1 MDTVTTG
8 ELDAFRTTLRGNVL
22 KRGDAEYDQARVV
35 WNAMIDKHP
44 AAIVRC
50 AGAAD
55 VRAAVTFARD
65 HLWPLAVRGG
75 GHNITGSALCEDG
88 MVIDLSPMRSVQI
101 DEHRQRAYVE
111 GGATLRDI
119 DHEAQAYALATP
131 LGINST
137 TGIGGLTLG
146 GGFGWLTRKLGMT
159 IDNLLSADM
168 VLADST
174 RLRVSARDNPDLFW
188 AIRGGGGNFGV
199 VTNFEFQLHAVGPE
213 VTAGLIFFPLAQA
226 KTVLTKYR
234 DAVAG
239 LGDDVTAWAILRKA
253 PPLPFLP
260 LEAHGAEVLA
270 LAIFSALQQDAV
282 QGIIDQ
288 LRGFDQPV
296 GEMVGAMPYVAWQQ
310 ILDPLLSA
318 GARNYWKSHNFTRL
332 GDEAIDIAIDAAG
345 KLPSPHCEVI
355 FALLGGKAGAPAPA
369 DTAYAHRTTPF
380 IMNVHG
386 RWETPDEDAKCMA
399 WARALF
405 NAQAPHA
412 AGSVYSNFMSQDES
426 ERIPQAYGTNYAR
439 LAQIKAK
446 YDPHNLFRSNQN
458 IRPSP

>member
-1 MDTVTTG
+1 MDTVTMG
-8 ELDAFRTTLRGNVL
+8 ELDAFGATLRGNVL
-22 KRGDAEYDQARVV
+22 RRGEPGYDEARQV

-65 HLWPLAVRGG
+65 HGWALAVRGG

-88 MVIDLSPMRSVQI
+88 MVIDLSTMRAVQI
-101 DEHRQRAYVE
+101 DEHRRRAYVE
-111 GGATLRDI
+111 GGATLRDV
-119 DHEAQAYALATP
+119 DYESQAYGLATP

-146 GGFGWLTRKLGMT
+146 GGFGWLSRKLGMT
-159 IDNLLSADM
+159 VDNLLSADI
-168 VLADST
+168 VLADSR
-174 RLRVSARDNPDLFW
+174 RLHVSASDNPDLFW
-188 AIRGGGGNFGV
+188 ALRGGGGNFGV
-199 VTNFEFQLHAVGPE
+199 VTNFEFQLHSVGPD

-226 KTVLTKYR
+226 KAVLTQYR
-234 DAVAG
+234 DAAGG

-260 LEAHGAEVLA
+260 LQAHGTEVIA
-270 LAIFSALQQDAV
+270 LAIFSPLKQDAI
-282 QGIIDQ
+282 QATINQ
-288 LRGFDQPV
+288 LRGFGQPV
-296 GEMVGAMPYVAWQQ
+296 GEMIGAMPYVAWQQ

-318 GARNYWKSHNFTRL
+318 GARNYWKSHNFAAL
-332 GDEAIDIAIDAAG
+332 GDEAIDIAIEAAG
-345 KLPSPHCEVI
+345 KLPSPNCEVI
-355 FALLGGKAGAPAPA
+355 FALLGGKAGEPAPA

-405 NAQAPHA
+405 NAEAPHA

-426 ERIPQAYGTNYAR
+426 ERIPAAYGVNYAR

-446 YDPHNLFRSNQN
+446 YDLHNLFRSNQN